1 MPPEFINKKAAL
13 DVEDIYLS
21 VRFAF
26 LFVSV
31 CSFLFFFFTRRGK
44 VLCDILL
51 VVVVLAFCCHS
62 TIFCV
67 CFLFLSYFLF
77 VLHT

>member
-1 MPPEFINKKAAL
+1 MPPEFINKKSTL
-13 DVEDIYLS
+13 DVEDFYLS

-31 CSFLFFFFTRRGK
+31 LVFYEKRKSSVCGILF
-44 VLCDILL
+44 L
-51 VVVVLAFCCHS
+51 VVALAFCCHS
-62 TIFCV
+62 TIFACV
-67 CFLFLSYFLF
+67 FFLSYFLF